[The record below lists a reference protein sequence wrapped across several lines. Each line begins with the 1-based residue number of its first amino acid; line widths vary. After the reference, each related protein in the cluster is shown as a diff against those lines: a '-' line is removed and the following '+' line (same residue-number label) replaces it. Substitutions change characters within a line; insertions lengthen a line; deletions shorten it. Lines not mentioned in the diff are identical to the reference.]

1 MLGGQLRRLLPKVY
15 QINRGSGDWASRL
28 TEIGEYLEADAVA
41 LISHDFLRN
50 RGFIYHAIGYNQEYL
65 SSYTLQFSYENPWL
79 LRESDY
85 RPPGKMHVGEELVSE
100 AKLVRTRLYTDWLEP
115 QNLHHRLC
123 AVLSRDR
130 DTAVL
135 LEVMRSRDGGRFT
148 QDKIDACRLLV
159 PHLQGLL
166 RMQQRIAELESERD
180 AALDALDYLRWGVLL
195 VDNHGSRLA
204 ANRRA
209 QEILV
214 ARDGLMAQGED
225 VRAVL
230 ADDSAR
236 LDRLLISAIKGGG
249 GRRSGALSITRPLKA
264 HPLNVVVIPLR
275 TRSKELADRVPAAAI
290 FMSDPDMRI
299 NGNEQHLR
307 ELYALT
313 PVEARLATH
322 LSCGR
327 SVEEAAAEMGVTVNT
342 ARAYLKRIYSKLG
355 VRRQSEL
362 VRRLLLGLAG
372 LRLHRE
378 ETDL

>member
-28 TEIGEYLEADAVA
+28 MEIGEYLEADAVA

-50 RGFIYHAIGYNQEYL
+50 RGFIYHATGYNQEYL

-85 RPPGKMHVGEELVSE
+85 RPPGKVHVGEELVSE

>member
-28 TEIGEYLEADAVA
+28 MEIGEYLEADAVA

-50 RGFIYHAIGYNQEYL
+50 RGFIYHATGYNQEYL

-85 RPPGKMHVGEELVSE
+85 RPPGKVHVGEELVSE

-166 RMQQRIAELESERD
+166 RMQQRIAELECERD

-313 PVEARLATH
+313 PAEARLATH

>member
-1 MLGGQLRRLLPKVY
+1 MLGAQLRRLLPKVY

-28 TEIGEYLEADAVA
+28 MEIGEYLEADAVA

-50 RGFIYHAIGYNQEYL
+50 RGFIYHATGYNQEYL

-85 RPPGKMHVGEELVSE
+85 RPPGKVHVGEELVSE

-264 HPLNVVVIPLR
+264 HALNVVVIPLR

>member
-28 TEIGEYLEADAVA
+28 MEIGEYLEADAVA

-50 RGFIYHAIGYNQEYL
+50 RGFIYHATGYNQEYL

-85 RPPGKMHVGEELVSE
+85 RPPGKVHVGEELVSE

-166 RMQQRIAELESERD
+166 RMQQRIAELECERD

-264 HPLNVVVIPLR
+264 HALNVVVIPLR

-313 PVEARLATH
+313 PAEARLATH